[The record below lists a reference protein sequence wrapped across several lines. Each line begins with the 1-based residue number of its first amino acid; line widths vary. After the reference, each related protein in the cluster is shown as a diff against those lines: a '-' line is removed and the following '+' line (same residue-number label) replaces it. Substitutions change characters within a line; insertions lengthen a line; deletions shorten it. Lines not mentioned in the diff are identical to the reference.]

1 MSQQQQ
7 QFNTSRNVFVITN
20 GDSLVGY
27 ALAYRCLEAME
38 KREEGPEISGHKL
51 RILCRS
57 RSGFGLS
64 RLEKMGAEIMEVNY
78 KDEDKMHHCMKDVMC
93 VTMIPEFSSDREKE
107 AECLIKAAKNQ
118 HVEHVSMMSWIGV
131 DRIHKGDASQQGSEF
146 RNLEQICRIE
156 KMVKEEFSGEKHCIV
171 RFPMLYQLFYYLAP
185 QLEGDNCLCLP
196 VEKNKKFTSLDLN
209 DVVEGVYR
217 LAKKQRERF
226 AGRQIELQFKKQ
238 VYEFTCPKALNG
250 EEMAREIGEGLGRHD
265 LKFQHVSENDMKKQ
279 LEHIK
284 KDGRFKE
291 RPDQRGDFKKGRDGF
306 WAFPINKYIHESKI
320 NTMMEWWHLANKGE
334 LDMHSDELRHI
345 LDREPHSLKKYF
357 EENRDQFKRFK

>member
-118 HVEHVSMMSWIGV
+118 HVEHVSMMSW
-131 DRIHKGDASQQGSEF
+131 
-146 RNLEQICRIE
+146 
-156 KMVKEEFSGEKHCIV
+156 
-171 RFPMLYQLFYYLAP
+171 
-185 QLEGDNCLCLP
+185 
-196 VEKNKKFTSLDLN
+196 
-209 DVVEGVYR
+209 
-217 LAKKQRERF
+217 
-226 AGRQIELQFKKQ
+226 
-238 VYEFTCPKALNG
+238 
-250 EEMAREIGEGLGRHD
+250 
-265 LKFQHVSENDMKKQ
+265 
-279 LEHIK
+279 
-284 KDGRFKE
+284 
-291 RPDQRGDFKKGRDGF
+291 
-306 WAFPINKYIHESKI
+306 
-320 NTMMEWWHLANKGE
+320 
-334 LDMHSDELRHI
+334 
-345 LDREPHSLKKYF
+345 
-357 EENRDQFKRFK
+357 